1 MKLFVN
7 RVLSW
12 ARSGISPQTAGMI
25 YSSIW
30 FLCLTTLTVVLT
42 YLWASRWRELSTAVP
57 QSLESFTALKKEV
70 SVSGLRQLE
79 AAATHYRE
87 HREIERQAARFE
99 ADEHAAMA
107 KAVSDLTGFE
117 RVMGRP
123 IRVVP
128 GPPQQYDAGG
138 PPTYLW
144 PFDWLAYWL
153 SRDFFLKYE
162 AWRAAS
168 TALV

>member
-57 QSLESFTALKKEV
+57 QSLESCNPIKK
-70 SVSGLRQLE
+70 
-79 AAATHYRE
+79 
-87 HREIERQAARFE
+87 
-99 ADEHAAMA
+99 
-107 KAVSDLTGFE
+107 
-117 RVMGRP
+117 
-123 IRVVP
+123 
-128 GPPQQYDAGG
+128 
-138 PPTYLW
+138 
-144 PFDWLAYWL
+144 
-153 SRDFFLKYE
+153 
-162 AWRAAS
+162 
-168 TALV
+168 